1 MIRVSQLGLA
11 VGMAL
16 SAAAAHADP
25 ASASLY
31 QRLFK
36 PNVPEQF
43 RTDALAFALASAWQ
57 ARGCQVEPALA
68 EVMAAGLARETNVA
82 RFEQKLGL
90 VADAGCGAGAQTP
103 PAEAPS
109 GRGEDPAA
117 ALIASVAEGRS
128 KNTQVAAGAPAYAAF
143 SAIDAQPKPASPA
156 ESDAQ
161 KPDEEKKDDKDAEL
175 KKAHDELVAIRDSI
189 RHLIQEHEHM
199 SNPTATVSG
208 EIKTIC
214 HTLEVDP
221 PKKYDGPTNANGK
234 LDRPESVAR
243 CSNLVYQEIARGYQR
258 VVEGAKAVETLHKDA
273 DPKILEALKT
283 LALDLQPR
291 VEYAAALE
299 ASTRSA
305 NYGLYVGPSQVLQ
318 DDGKW
323 KEGSEYLLRFNTEVF
338 DSESTGYDS
347 LCLLRKSWCRGYT
360 DISYTSPGVL
370 PKEVEDPSVPP
381 NPFKQEGTL
390 RVRAG
395 IISHSNPWFGME
407 YGIGLSSPIEDGN
420 DFSRVEPMA
429 RVGAHFQTLYNDGV
443 VGELSVG
450 LAHDRSR
457 TYLTDKGTADNP
469 IYEDEFNRL
478 YLEGTVLFPR
488 AEILG
493 GWRLAGRLSMDA
505 PINGDSEAEVRASV
519 LVYYPLSNWL
529 DTFKPVQAKPAP

>member
-1 MIRVSQLGLA
+1 MNCKSQLSVALAIGLI
-11 VGMAL
+11 
-16 SAAAAHADP
+16 STSAHADSSS
-25 ASASLY
+25 ASNSLY

-36 PNVPEQF
+36 PNVSEQI
-43 RTDALAFALASAWQ
+43 RTDALAFALATAWQ
-57 ARGCQVEPALA
+57 ARGCEAPQEVA
-68 EVMAAGLARETNVA
+68 EVMAAGLAREADAASFQRKLDVVA
-82 RFEQKLGL
+82 QVGCAANSERS
-90 VADAGCGAGAQTP
+90 VADASVS
-103 PAEAPS
+103 S
-109 GRGEDPAA
+109 GDDSAA

-128 KNTQVAAGAPAYAAF
+128 SNPVTENVPRSPAYATFKALDISPTTKLLAEF
-143 SAIDAQPKPASPA
+143 GAGDQQTQNSAQTEED
-156 ESDAQ
+156 
-161 KPDEEKKDDKDAEL
+161 DETAKL
-175 KKAHDELVAIRDSI
+175 KKAHKDLVAIRDSL
-189 RHLIQEHEHM
+189 RRLIHEHEHM
-199 SNPTATVSG
+199 SSPEQSVSQEVRG
-208 EIKTIC
+208 IC
-214 HTLEVDP
+214 HTTEVDVHG
-221 PKKYDGPTNANGK
+221 KKVF
-234 LDRPESVAR
+234 RPESVSR
-243 CSNLVYQEIARGYQR
+243 CSNLIYQEIARGYQEL
-258 VVEGAKAVETLHKDA
+258 VEGAKAVETLHKDG
-273 DPKILEALKT
+273 DPKILSALKT

-338 DSESTGYDS
+338 DSESTGYT
-347 LCLLRKSWCRGYT
+347 LCVLRASWCRGYT

-370 PKEVEDPSVPP
+370 PKEVEDPSAAP
-381 NPFKQEGTL
+381 NVFEQQGTL

-407 YGIGLSSPIEDGN
+407 YGVGLSSPIEDGN
-420 DFSRVEPMA
+420 NFSRVEPMA

-450 LAHDRSR
+450 VAHDRSR
-457 TYLTDKGTADNP
+457 SFLTDKGTADDP
-469 IYEDEFNRL
+469 VFEDQFNRV

-505 PINGDSEAEVRASV
+505 PLNGNSEAEVRASV

-529 DTFKPVQAKPAP
+529 DTFKPVKAKPAE

>member
-1 MIRVSQLGLA
+1 M
-11 VGMAL
+11 
-16 SAAAAHADP
+16 
-25 ASASLY
+25 
-31 QRLFK
+31 
-36 PNVPEQF
+36 
-43 RTDALAFALASAWQ
+43 
-57 ARGCQVEPALA
+57 
-68 EVMAAGLARETNVA
+68 
-82 RFEQKLGL
+82 
-90 VADAGCGAGAQTP
+90 
-103 PAEAPS
+103 
-109 GRGEDPAA
+109 
-117 ALIASVAEGRS
+117 
-128 KNTQVAAGAPAYAAF
+128 
-143 SAIDAQPKPASPA
+143 
-156 ESDAQ
+156 
-161 KPDEEKKDDKDAEL
+161 
-175 KKAHDELVAIRDSI
+175 
-189 RHLIQEHEHM
+189 
-199 SNPTATVSG
+199 
-208 EIKTIC
+208 
-214 HTLEVDP
+214 
-221 PKKYDGPTNANGK
+221 
-234 LDRPESVAR
+234 
-243 CSNLVYQEIARGYQR
+243 
-258 VVEGAKAVETLHKDA
+258 
-273 DPKILEALKT
+273 
-283 LALDLQPR
+283 
-291 VEYAAALE
+291 
-299 ASTRSA
+299 
-305 NYGLYVGPSQVLQ
+305 GPSQVLQ